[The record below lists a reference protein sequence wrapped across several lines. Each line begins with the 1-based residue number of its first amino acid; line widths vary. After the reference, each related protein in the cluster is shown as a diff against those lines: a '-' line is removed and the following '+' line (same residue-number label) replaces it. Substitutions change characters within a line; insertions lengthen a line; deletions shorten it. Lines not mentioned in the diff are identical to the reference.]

1 MAKGQKSKGGA
12 VAAQVFLRSA
22 SGRSLEEL
30 TEAALPEDLSPFR
43 ASATARA
50 EVERFLRRAGF
61 KVFSDEQG
69 LTLSIE
75 GPVDAFAKVFGIDQA
90 RITGVSAIETVSLN
104 PPREIQALVD
114 KIVVL
119 PKPEMH

>member
-1 MAKGQKSKGGA
+1 
-12 VAAQVFLRSA
+12 
-22 SGRSLEEL
+22 
-30 TEAALPEDLSPFR
+30 
-43 ASATARA
+43 
-50 EVERFLRRAGF
+50 VERFLRRAGF

-90 RITGVSAIETVSLN
+90 RITGVSAIETISLN

-119 PKPEMH
+119 PKPELH